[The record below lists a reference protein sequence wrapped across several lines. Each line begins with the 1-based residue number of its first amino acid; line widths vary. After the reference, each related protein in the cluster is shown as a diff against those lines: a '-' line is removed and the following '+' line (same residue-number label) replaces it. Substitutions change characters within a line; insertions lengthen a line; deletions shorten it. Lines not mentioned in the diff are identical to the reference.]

1 MDGDKVRKTA
11 QAGCLRQT
19 LMVRSAEVVSSV
31 LSIMTEGLRLAGKEG
46 FDGKQGGGCLFH
58 KMPRS
63 GKLYLFGSGIFP
75 SCLFSSISAIAESEQ
90 GMRPVA

>member
-46 FDGKQGGGCLFH
+46 FDGNKAEWMLCFTGCPVPENCACSVVLF
-58 KMPRS
+58 
-63 GKLYLFGSGIFP
+63 F
-75 SCLFSSISAIAESEQ
+75 
-90 GMRPVA
+90 PVAYFPL

>member
-46 FDGKQGGGCLFH
+46 FDGNKAVGACFTGCPILENCT
-58 KMPRS
+58 RS
-63 GKLYLFGSGIFP
+63 VNDGTGTTDAPAPLCF
-75 SCLFSSISAIAESEQ
+75 
-90 GMRPVA
+90 